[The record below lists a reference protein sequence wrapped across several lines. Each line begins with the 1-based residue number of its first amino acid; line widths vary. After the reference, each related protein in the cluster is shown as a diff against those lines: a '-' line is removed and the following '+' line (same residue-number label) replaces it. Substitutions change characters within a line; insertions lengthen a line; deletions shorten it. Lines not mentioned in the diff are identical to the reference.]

1 MTRCCSAMAG
11 IHISCGGRIH
21 GRGHLAR
28 RRSRRR
34 RWTKMCMSPS
44 SCRQRLQN
52 RTLLPEA
59 SRERRREMLAR
70 IHRGVT
76 RARRAPR
83 QPSRANA
90 ASEAHEPRWGRGVHP
105 THRACSAAAA
115 FYNYNLPFRKHPPGE
130 TEAWERVY
138 DVCGGNPGMLQRAP
152 ARLQHSEAGSSVRA
166 CAAHRCPAVALR
178 RAVRVT
184 TGSNA
189 IVERHCSPGNSQV
202 TSSPTS

>member
-1 MTRCCSAMAG
+1 MSVAVLGPKAG
-11 IHISCGGRIH
+11 AED
-21 GRGHLAR
+21 AR
-28 RRSRRR
+28 RPRECTTEDWQLDGTWLSKMIPSVAKVSGSVSGTQVQVEYLKAELLKDPRTAFQTITDAYLKLVKGAKENRKADEGPIKGSSRV
-34 RWTKMCMSPS
+34 
-44 SCRQRLQN
+44 LGN
-52 RTLLPEA
+52 L
-59 SRERRREMLAR
+59 SREEAR
-70 IHRGVT
+70 T
-76 RARRAPR
+76 Y
-83 QPSRANA
+83 
-90 ASEAHEPRWGRGVHP
+90 
-105 THRACSAAAA
+105 
-115 FYNYNLPFRKHPPGE
+115 FYIYNLPFRKHPPGE

-189 IVERHCSPGNSQV
+189 IEERHCSPGNSQV